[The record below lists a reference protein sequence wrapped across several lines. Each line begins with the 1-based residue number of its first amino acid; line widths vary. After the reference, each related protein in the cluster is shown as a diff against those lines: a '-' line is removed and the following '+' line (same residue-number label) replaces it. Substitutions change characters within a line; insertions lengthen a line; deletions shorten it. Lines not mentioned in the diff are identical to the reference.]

1 MADGEVHAAATDTVD
16 RGGRPAATSAHQLA
30 AAAQKLFVERGFE
43 ETSVEDI
50 ATAAGVSRRTFFR
63 YFATK
68 ADVLW
73 VESDSEFG
81 RLTAFLTADNGSAAP
96 RDVVEAAIVSALT
109 FRPGDEEWARHR
121 AQLVLA
127 VPAVQSHASVLYR
140 QWREA
145 VADYIRC
152 RGLWRDDELFETAFA
167 HSTTAAIMTAHEYW
181 VSHPKT
187 TLPQCLRRS
196 IQLLVPNGPPPPG

>member
-1 MADGEVHAAATDTVD
+1 MTDGDVYAAATDTVD
-16 RGGRPAATSAHQLA
+16 RGGRPASTSAHQLA

-43 ETSVEDI
+43 ETSAEDI

-73 VESDSEFG
+73 VESATEF
-81 RLTAFLTADNGSAAP
+81 RRFTSFLAADDGFTAP

-109 FRPGDEEWARHR
+109 FQPGDEEWARHR
-121 AQLVLA
+121 AQLVLT

-145 VADYIRC
+145 VADFIRC

-181 VSHPKT
+181 VSHTET
-187 TLPQCLRRS
+187 TLPQCLRWS
-196 IQLLVPNGPPPPG
+196 IRLLVPDSPPPPG

>member
-1 MADGEVHAAATDTVD
+1 MADGEVHAGVTDTVD

-50 ATAAGVSRRTFFR
+50 ATAVGVSRRTFFR

-73 VESDSEFG
+73 VESDAEFR
-81 RLTAFLTADNGSAAP
+81 RLTAFLAADDGSAPA
-96 RDVVEAAIVSALT
+96 RDVVEAAIISALA

-121 AQLVLA
+121 TQLVLT

-145 VADYIRC
+145 VADFIRC
-152 RGLWRDDELFETAFA
+152 RGLWRDDELFAIAFA
-167 HSTTAAIMTAHEYW
+167 HSTTAAIMTGHEYW
-181 VSHPKT
+181 VSHPET
-187 TLPQCLRRS
+187 SLLQCLRSS
-196 IQLLVPNGPPPPG
+196 IHLLVPSGPPAA